1 MRRYRNRRSRL
12 VRSEAIL
19 RRSLVHTFHQAP
31 PGPSQTGGS
40 RSPTGEAALAA
51 QWAALHHACADRASR
66 VRLARLWDRL
76 RSRNR
81 GALESAAAEVS
92 LAAQLLQAGCAV
104 GFLPESQAKTADLEC
119 MLGSDRFFVE
129 VTAMV
134 GSGGSRRLPTH
145 AAGSRQGPDEGSDG
159 QVLVNRIVARIVQK
173 ARQLTD
179 YCEPVVL
186 AITIPYPD
194 TRVPTL
200 DIRHLAGTVSMIL
213 PLVRQVS
220 AVLLSLWQVTPSP
233 ARSAVRLANVWMVE
247 RSPQQ
252 SRQPRVQLL
261 VANPAPGYPLSRRG
275 IQLLARLL

>member
-1 MRRYRNRRSRL
+1 MRRHRNRRRRP
-12 VRSEAIL
+12 VRSEAIF
-19 RRSLVHTFHQAP
+19 RRSLVHTFHQAL
-31 PGPSQTGGS
+31 PGPSQPGGS
-40 RSPTGEAALAA
+40 RSPTGKAALAA
-51 QWAALHHACADRASR
+51 QWVALHHACSDRASR

-76 RSRNR
+76 SSRDQ

-92 LAAQLLQAGCAV
+92 LAAQLLQAGCSV

-134 GSGGSRRLPTH
+134 GSGSSRRLPTH
-145 AAGSRQGPDEGSDG
+145 ATGSWQRPDEGDDG
-159 QVLVNRIVARIVQK
+159 QVLINRIVARIVQK

-179 YCEPVVL
+179 YCGPVVL
-186 AITIPYPD
+186 AITIPSQD
-194 TRVPTL
+194 TRGPTL
-200 DIRHLAGTVSMIL
+200 DLRHLAGTVSMIL

-252 SRQPRVQLL
+252 SGRPRVQLL
-261 VANPAPGYPLSRRG
+261 VANPAPGYPLSQRG
-275 IQLLARLL
+275 VQLLAGLL